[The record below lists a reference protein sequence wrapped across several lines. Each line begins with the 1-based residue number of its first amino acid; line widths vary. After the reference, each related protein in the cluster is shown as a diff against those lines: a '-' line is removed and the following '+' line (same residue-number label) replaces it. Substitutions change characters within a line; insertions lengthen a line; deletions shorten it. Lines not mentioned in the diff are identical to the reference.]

1 MVSGPK
7 IFTEASRHDIL
18 STVKFL
24 YFIYACNRSDKINK
38 TNILATRIISIDS
51 SAEHMGL
58 KILPEPKNSL
68 NMLQKNYQAL
78 PLPDK
83 LIIHLTLHELA
94 Y

>member
-38 TNILATRIISIDS
+38 TNILATRIISIES
-51 SAEHMGL
+51 STEDMGL

-78 PLPDK
+78 FLPD
-83 LIIHLTLHELA
+83 
-94 Y
+94 

>member
-1 MVSGPK
+1 MVFGAK
-7 IFTEASRHDIL
+7 LFTAASRHDIL

-38 TNILATRIISIDS
+38 TNILATRIISIES
-51 SAEHMGL
+51 SAEDMGF

-78 PLPDK
+78 FLPD
-83 LIIHLTLHELA
+83 
-94 Y
+94 